1 MSKRKGCYGKRKN
14 NFIYGI
20 VAQDG
25 TIELEGAVRRGVP
38 EKIAE
43 EIFEEM
49 MDFSSYAFNKSHAAA
64 YAQIAYQ
71 TAWLKTHYPVEFM
84 AAVLSSEID
93 NTSKITKYIAD
104 ARKMGIHL
112 LPPDINQSDVGF
124 CASNNSIRFGLVA
137 VKNVGRNI
145 VENIIKEREKNG
157 KFLSFTD
164 FCQRMIEYDLNKKA
178 VEALI
183 RCGAFDTIAKRSQL
197 IKVYE
202 KVLSEASETKKN
214 NLAGQISLFDT
225 DIKAKAYD
233 NLPDIPELPKNE
245 LLAMERE
252 SMGVYVSGHPLDDY
266 KELLSIYSNMNIIDI
281 ITAFEENTNMVK
293 DGDFITVAGLITGKK
308 RKFTKNNAEM
318 AYVTLEDLTADIEII
333 VFPKV
338 LQLYDNELE
347 EDQIVAISGR
357 IDAKEDE
364 PPKLLADN
372 VRKLDPNNS
381 GRLFIKIPKGKE
393 NKLREILDI
402 LKIFSGNTPV
412 ILYYENTK
420 QYIKVP
426 NEYWSVHNNPILNKQ
441 VYALLGEDCEI
452 KYMPIKK

>member
-1 MSKRKGCYGKRKN
+1 
-14 NFIYGI
+14 
-20 VAQDG
+20 
-25 TIELEGAVRRGVP
+25 
-38 EKIAE
+38 
-43 EIFEEM
+43 
-49 MDFSSYAFNKSHAAA
+49 
-64 YAQIAYQ
+64 
-71 TAWLKTHYPVEFM
+71 
-84 AAVLSSEID
+84 
-93 NTSKITKYIAD
+93 
-104 ARKMGIHL
+104 
-112 LPPDINQSDVGF
+112 
-124 CASNNSIRFGLVA
+124 
-137 VKNVGRNI
+137 
-145 VENIIKEREKNG
+145 
-157 KFLSFTD
+157 
-164 FCQRMIEYDLNKKA
+164 
-178 VEALI
+178 
-183 RCGAFDTIAKRSQL
+183 
-197 IKVYE
+197 
-202 KVLSEASETKKN
+202 
-214 NLAGQISLFDT
+214 
-225 DIKAKAYD
+225 
-233 NLPDIPELPKNE
+233 
-245 LLAMERE
+245 
-252 SMGVYVSGHPLDDY
+252 
-266 KELLSIYSNMNIIDI
+266 
-281 ITAFEENTNMVK
+281 MVK